1 MIEYVGFQM
10 CFVIDIELYV
20 FFDFFEYM
28 YQIDIFFYLGFS
40 DDEEYVIEEG
50 FSFVQGGF
58 YFGFD

>member
-10 CFVIDIELYV
+10 CFVIDIEFYV

-50 FSFVQGGF
+50 FSFGQGGF